1 MRRPSSPLTGSQG
14 FINTNNDSAE
24 RYGMLTEF
32 ATVLVFITLGAVTV
46 ALMLFV
52 SRLLQPRNPTPVKL
66 STYEC
71 GEVPFG
77 SSWVQFNIRF
87 YVIALIFIIFDVEV
101 ALLYPWAVVFRK
113 LGLLAFV
120 EAFIFIVIL
129 LAGLAYL
136 WKEGDLDWV
145 RTMQETPER
154 KGAK

>member
-1 MRRPSSPLTGSQG
+1 
-14 FINTNNDSAE
+14 
-24 RYGMLTEF
+24 MLVDF
-32 ATVLVFITLGAVTV
+32 ATVLVFILLGAVTV
-46 ALMLFV
+46 ALMLGI
-52 SRLLQPRNPTPVKL
+52 SRLIQPRNPTPVKL

-87 YVIALIFIIFDVEV
+87 YVVALIFLIFDVEV
-101 ALLYPWAVVFRK
+101 ALLYPWAVVFKK

-136 WKEGDLDWV
+136 WKEGDLDRV
-145 RTMQETPER
+145 RTLQETPA
-154 KGAK
+154 AKEGK

>member
-1 MRRPSSPLTGSQG
+1 
-14 FINTNNDSAE
+14 
-24 RYGMLTEF
+24 MLADF
-32 ATVLVFITLGAVTV
+32 ATVLVFIVLGAVTV
-46 ALMLFV
+46 ALMLGI
-52 SRLLQPRNPTPVKL
+52 SRLLHPRNPTAVKL

-87 YVIALIFIIFDVEV
+87 YVVALIFLIFDVEV
-101 ALLYPWAVVFRK
+101 ALLYPWAVVFRR

-145 RTMQETPER
+145 RTVQDFPSPKEG
-154 KGAK
+154 K

>member
-1 MRRPSSPLTGSQG
+1 
-14 FINTNNDSAE
+14 
-24 RYGMLTEF
+24 MLSDF
-32 ATVLVFITLGAVTV
+32 ATVLVFIILGGVTV
-46 ALMLFV
+46 ALMLGI
-52 SRLLQPRNPTPVKL
+52 SRLLHPRNPTPVKL

-87 YVIALIFIIFDVEV
+87 YVVALIFLIFDVEV
-101 ALLYPWAVVFRK
+101 ALLYPWAVIFRK

-145 RTMQETPER
+145 RTVQETSPPKEG
-154 KGAK
+154 K

>member
-1 MRRPSSPLTGSQG
+1 
-14 FINTNNDSAE
+14 
-24 RYGMLTEF
+24 MLAQY
-32 ATVLVFITLGAVTV
+32 ATVLVFILLGAVTV
-46 ALMLFV
+46 ALMLGV

-71 GEVPFG
+71 GEVPYG

-87 YVIALIFIIFDVEV
+87 YVVALIFIIFDVEV
-101 ALLYPWAVVFRK
+101 ALLYPWAVVYQR
-113 LGLLAFV
+113 LGLLAFI

-145 RTMQETPER
+145 RTLQQPDPPKET
-154 KGAK
+154 K

>member
-1 MRRPSSPLTGSQG
+1 
-14 FINTNNDSAE
+14 
-24 RYGMLTEF
+24 MLTEF
-32 ATVLVFITLGAVTV
+32 ATVLVFMVLGAVTV
-46 ALMLFV
+46 TLLLLV
-52 SRLLQPRNPTPVKL
+52 SRLVQPRDPTAVKL

-101 ALLYPWAVVFRK
+101 ALLYPWAVIFQR
-113 LGLLAFV
+113 LGMVAFV

-145 RTMQETPER
+145 RTMQDAPAR
-154 KGAK
+154 KEGK

>member
-1 MRRPSSPLTGSQG
+1 MLTG
-14 FINTNNDSAE
+14 
-24 RYGMLTEF
+24 F
-32 ATVLVFITLGAVTV
+32 ATVLVFILLGAATV
-46 ALMLFV
+46 ALLLAV
-52 SRLLQPRNPTPVKL
+52 SRLLQPRDPTAVKL

-87 YVIALIFIIFDVEV
+87 YVVALIFIVFDVEV
-101 ALLYPWAVVFRK
+101 ALLYPWAVVFQR

-136 WKEGDLDWV
+136 WKDGDLEWV
-145 RTMQETPER
+145 RPLQETRVPKEG
-154 KGAK
+154 K

>member
-1 MRRPSSPLTGSQG
+1 
-14 FINTNNDSAE
+14 
-24 RYGMLTEF
+24 MLADF
-32 ATVLVFITLGAVTV
+32 ATVLVFMVLGAVTV
-46 ALMLFV
+46 ALMLGI
-52 SRLLQPRNPTPVKL
+52 SRLLHPRNPTSVKL

-87 YVIALIFIIFDVEV
+87 YVVALIFLIFDVEV
-101 ALLYPWAVVFRK
+101 ALLYPWAVVFRR

-145 RTMQETPER
+145 RTVQEPPAPRESR
-154 KGAK
+154 

>member
-1 MRRPSSPLTGSQG
+1 
-14 FINTNNDSAE
+14 
-24 RYGMLTEF
+24 MLAEF
-32 ATVLVFITLGAVTV
+32 ATVLVFIILGGVTV
-46 ALMLFV
+46 ALMLGV
-52 SRLLQPRNPTPVKL
+52 SRLLHPRNPTPVKL

-87 YVIALIFIIFDVEV
+87 YVVALIFLVFDVEV

-145 RTMQETPER
+145 RSVQEVSPPKEGT
-154 KGAK
+154 